1 MADAIAILKHLRA
14 KNNGP
19 LDSESIRTMN
29 ANKSDVI
36 PDHWTKQQVA
46 DAYRRKYNEEIFK

>member
-14 KNNGP
+14 KKNGL

-29 ANKSDVI
+29 AHKFDVI
-36 PDHWTKQQVA
+36 PDHGTMQQVA
-46 DAYRRKYNEEIFK
+46 DAYRRKYNEEIFE